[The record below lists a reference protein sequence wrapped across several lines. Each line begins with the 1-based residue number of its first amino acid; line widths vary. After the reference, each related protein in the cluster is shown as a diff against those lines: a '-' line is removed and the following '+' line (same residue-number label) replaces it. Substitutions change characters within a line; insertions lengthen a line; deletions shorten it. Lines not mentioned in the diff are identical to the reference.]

1 MSQVARMVGM
11 PQLPSQVSLVEAQ
24 QLLSD
29 RRIHHVS
36 DGTATPRIAHG
47 RETPNLG
54 IAATDLSFPSKV
66 ATAPAELLEREQELA
81 ALSHALAAAAAGFGG
96 TVVVTGE
103 AGIGKS
109 ALVEQFVSGLDAR
122 VLVGS
127 CDDLSIPRPLAPF
140 RDLAGSV
147 APALAEAVASGATSH
162 EIFPLLLEELDGPQP
177 TVLVL
182 EDVHWA
188 DGATADA
195 ATFVIRRIGSLPAL
209 LVLTIREGEAACE
222 SLDAM
227 LGAAGAAGAT
237 FLQLHALSKAAV
249 ASLGAADDV
258 YAATRGNP
266 FLVTE
271 LLASNGGLPA
281 TVANAVI
288 GRAAHLDERARE
300 LVELVS
306 VVPGRLPTPILDLAL
321 PTWAD
326 AAEEPERLRLL
337 EVAPT
342 QVHFRHEL
350 ARQAILSSL
359 SAVAQRG
366 YHRRIVDALLVAG
379 GDPADIVHHAEAA
392 GAEDAVAAHV
402 LRAARR
408 AAQLESRREAYA
420 HFRRALDFV
429 DSLTDAERADIL
441 GEYAAAAYFAGHLDE
456 ALDATRRV
464 IEMHRERGDNAE
476 VGRWTRVL
484 ARLLW
489 FAGDGKGVH
498 AKAREAVE
506 ILEPLGPS
514 IHLGAAYNTMS
525 RHAMLRREVA
535 ETEVWGAKA
544 LEIADRFDDEETRVQ
559 ALVNIASA
567 RLLVDPDAT
576 EGLRDAHAAAHAAG
590 DREEATRALANL
602 AYTLMSWGRA
612 GAALAASRDGVAYA
626 EKHEVLHM
634 APYNI
639 LVQAWLR
646 LRAGHWDEAER
657 TARTYETSK
666 VMIHRLLAH
675 TVLAELA
682 ARRGDDD
689 AGERLAALKTQ
700 ADRTDELQRQV
711 PVFELAIERALL
723 AGKTPHGELARPY
736 VDLSRAPHADEVI
749 RLGAWATIAGL
760 DVELDVPEDTPWAP
774 MLRRDWR
781 AAADAFGATGW
792 TYDRALMLSLAG
804 DEESLLEAIG
814 IAHGLGAAP
823 LAGRVARQL
832 RAQGLRVPRG
842 PRESTRA
849 NEAGLTSR
857 QLEVLSLL
865 REGLTNA
872 EIADRLVVS
881 PRTAEH
887 HVAAVL
893 QKLGAPSRREAARR
907 AVELGVA

>member
-1 MSQVARMVGM
+1 MVGM
-11 PQLPSQVSLVEAQ
+11 PQLPGQVRLADPQ

-29 RRIHHVS
+29 RRIHHVP
-36 DGTATPRIAHG
+36 DGTAAASVAHG
-47 RETPNLG
+47 RRTPNLG
-54 IAATDLSFPSKV
+54 IAATDLSLSPAV
-66 ATAPAELLEREQELA
+66 ATAQAELLEREHELA
-81 ALSHALAAAAAGFGG
+81 TLSHALDAAAAGFGG
-96 TVVVTGE
+96 TVVITGE

-109 ALVEQFVSGLDAR
+109 ALVERFVSGLEAR
-122 VLVGS
+122 VLVGT

-147 APALAEAVASGATSH
+147 APALAEAVASGAAGH

-188 DGATADA
+188 DGATVDA
-195 ATFVIRRIGSLPAL
+195 ATFVIRRIGALPAL
-209 LVLTIREGEAACE
+209 LVLTIRDAEAACE
-222 SLDAM
+222 GLDAM

-249 ASLGAADDV
+249 ASLGAPDDV

-271 LLASNGGLPA
+271 LLASDGGLPA

-288 GRAAHLDERARE
+288 GRAAHLGEQARE

-306 VVPGRLPTPILDLAL
+306 VVPGRLPSPILDLAL
-321 PTWAD
+321 PAWAG

-337 EVAPT
+337 EIAPT
-342 QVHFRHEL
+342 HVHFRHEL

-366 YHRRIVDALLVAG
+366 YHRRILDALLVAG
-379 GDPADIVHHAEAA
+379 GDPADIVHHGEAA

-429 DSLTDAERADIL
+429 DGLPQPEQAAVL

-464 IEMHRERGDNAE
+464 IEMHREHGDDAE

-498 AKAREAVE
+498 AKAREAVD

-525 RHAMLRREVA
+525 RHAMLRREIA
-535 ETEVWGAKA
+535 ETELWGARA
-544 LEIADRFDDEETRVQ
+544 LDMADRFDDEETRVQ

-576 EGLRDAHAAAHAAG
+576 QGLRDAHAAAHAAG

-612 GAALAASRDGVAYA
+612 DAALAASRDGVAYA
-626 EKHEVLHM
+626 ERHEVLHM

-639 LVQAWLR
+639 LVQAWLQ
-646 LRAGHWDEAER
+646 LRAGRWEEAER
-657 TARTYETSK
+657 TARTHEASK
-666 VMIHRLLAH
+666 VTIHRLLAQ

-682 ARRGDDD
+682 VRRGDDD
-689 AGERLAALKTQ
+689 AGERLAELKTQ

-711 PVFELAIERALL
+711 PVFELTIERALL
-723 AGKTPHGELARPY
+723 GGKAPRGDLARPY
-736 VDLSRAPHADEVI
+736 IDLSRAPHADEVI
-749 RLGAWATIAGL
+749 RLGAWAGIAGV
-760 DVELDVPEDTPWAP
+760 DVDLEAPEATPWAP
-774 MLRRDWR
+774 MLRGDWR
-781 AAADAFGATGW
+781 AAADAFGEAGW
-792 TYDRALMLSLAG
+792 AYDRALMLSLAS

-814 IAHGLGAAP
+814 IAQGLGAAP
-823 LAGRVARQL
+823 LTRRVTRQL
-832 RAQGLRVPRG
+832 RSQGLRVPRG

-849 NEAGLTSR
+849 NQAGLTSR

-865 REGLTNA
+865 GAGLTNA